1 MRLDSERQWVMQ
13 QTGQLKWFSMTTIY
27 MERVKYLIAQ
37 IDNQKITAWL
47 QINRVFI
54 QDRSLKELKK

>member
-13 QTGQLKWFSMTTIY
+13 QTGLLKWFSMTTIY